1 MLGGRVVIK
10 FKELHRLLDEGYFD
24 RVKRFKKKIRQ
35 EVEKWEEMRQKDLEL
50 MISFT
55 NDEESLL
62 EW

>member
-24 RVKRFKKKIRQ
+24 RVKRFKEKIRQ